1 MEVRTSEQINN
12 KGLFTTKQY
21 KKGEVVFTLVG
32 QIYDNPTR
40 ETIHIGNNK
49 HIYDEFGK
57 FINHSFTPN
66 IYIDNLSVIAIV
78 NIDIDEELVFN
89 YNESEINM
97 ASPFYAE
104 NILVCGKQTIFNE
117 LEITEI

>member
-12 KGLFTTKQY
+12 KGLFTTKKY

-57 FINHSFTPN
+57 FINHSFIPN
-66 IYIDNLSVIAIV
+66 IFIDKTQ
-78 NIDIDEELVFN
+78 
-89 YNESEINM
+89 
-97 ASPFYAE
+97 
-104 NILVCGKQTIFNE
+104 ILKIKIKDN
-117 LEITEI
+117 